1 MNGTGDSVTI
11 NRRELM
17 LGALA
22 AAVSSSAVVP
32 ASGQAFPS
40 KPIRI
45 IAPFAAGGNVDV
57 TARLVGEA
65 MSRQLGQPVIVEN
78 RPGAGGVVGNEATL
92 AAPADGYTLV
102 VGAFGTMYVAP
113 VMAGKPSM
121 IDAFAPVSMLSTVPM
136 VVVVPANSRFAD
148 WRSLMAEA
156 KAKPATVT
164 LGHAGN
170 GTTNHTD
177 ILLIQVSE
185 KVTFS
190 IVPYRGSGVGLNDVM
205 AGQIDG
211 YVDQLSTSLPHIKSG
226 KLRPLLVIGPQ
237 RVAELPEVPSLADVG
252 IAPFDGG
259 TTLGVFVRSE
269 TPKPIVAALNAA
281 IVAALG
287 VPAVRQRLTELG
299 AVVRPS
305 TPEALV
311 ESMKIDEASIGGL
324 AKLGLLKPE

>member
-1 MNGTGDSVTI
+1 MTI
-11 NRRELM
+11 NRRAIF
-17 LGALA
+17 LGALSA
-22 AAVSSSAVVP
+22 TASSAVLGE
-32 ASGQAFPS
+32 ASAQAFPS
-40 KPIRI
+40 KAIRI

-102 VGAFGTMYVAP
+102 VGAFGTLYVAP
-113 VMAGKPSM
+113 LMAGKPSM
-121 IDAFAPVSMLSTVPM
+121 VDAFAPVSMLSTVPM
-136 VVVVPANSRFAD
+136 VVDVPANSRFAD
-148 WRSLMAEA
+148 WRSLLAEA
-156 KAKPATVT
+156 RAKPGSVT

-177 ILLIQVSE
+177 ILRLQVSE
-185 KVTFS
+185 KVAFS

-226 KLRPLLVIGPQ
+226 KLRALLVIGPK
-237 RVAELPEVPSLADVG
+237 RAPELPEVPSLEDVG

-259 TTLGVFVRSE
+259 TTLGMYVRSE
-269 TPKPIVAALNAA
+269 TPKPIVAALNAS
-281 IVAALG
+281 IVAALD

-311 ESMKIDEASIGGL
+311 AAMKVDEASIGEL